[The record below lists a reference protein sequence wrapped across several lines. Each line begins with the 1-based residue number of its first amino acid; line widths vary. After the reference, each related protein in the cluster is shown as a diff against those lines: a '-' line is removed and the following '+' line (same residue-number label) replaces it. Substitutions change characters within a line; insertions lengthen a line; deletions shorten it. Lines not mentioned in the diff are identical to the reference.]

1 MAWRIILIT
10 KPCKLSFKNN
20 QLVYQPQ
27 DESELQIPLE
37 DISAIVIDTP
47 QINISGYL
55 LSEIANNKIAVLTTD
70 NSHTPNGI
78 FLPYMQYYKNAETA
92 FLQKDWSEPF
102 KKRAWQKIVQQKI
115 KNQALAIKNT
125 NTNLY
130 KYLINLSNEVLSGDT
145 SNIEGRAAKEYW
157 AEYYKG
163 FIRHSSTKVNSALNY
178 AYMITRSLL
187 AKNISAIGFIGCF
200 GLHHCN
206 TYNAFNLADDLIEPF
221 RGIIDYK
228 VRKMYSEDTKD
239 NSLTIEE
246 KQKLIEIMFYEVNY
260 GGQNYNMMYTAQLI
274 VENLLNI
281 TKSGEAKNII
291 LPTFP
296 EDKLF

>member
-1 MAWRIILIT
+1 MSWRTILIT

-20 QLVYQPQ
+20 QLIYQPQ
-27 DESELQIPLE
+27 NDSELQVPLE
-37 DISAIVIDTP
+37 DISAIVIDTKE
-47 QINISGYL
+47 INITGYL
-55 LSEIANNKIAVLTTD
+55 LSEIANNKIVILTTD
-70 NSHTPNGI
+70 DTHTPNGI

-102 KKRAWQKIVQQKI
+102 KKRVWQKIIQQKI
-115 KNQALAIKNT
+115 QNQAYAIKDINK
-125 NTNLY
+125 NLY
-130 KYLINLSNEVLSGDT
+130 KYLNELAKNVTSGDLE
-145 SNIEGRAAKEYW
+145 NIEGRAAKEYW
-157 AEYYKG
+157 QTYYNS
-163 FIRHSSTKVNSALNY
+163 FTRHSDSKVNSALNY
-178 AYMITRSLL
+178 AYMIVRSLI
-187 AKNISAIGFIGCF
+187 AKNLSALGFISCF

-228 VRKMYSEDTKD
+228 IKLIYEEDSKD
-239 NSLTIEE
+239 TTLTVEE

-260 GGQNYNMMYTAQLI
+260 GGQNYSIMYTTQLI

-281 TKSGEAKNII
+281 TKTGEARNII

-296 EDKLF
+296 KHLLI